1 MANNEKR
8 HPVGCP
14 VLLVFS
20 YLALVVCDCG
30 RQLLELR
37 IDEAGLVERNQRAPV
52 DALRQFVG
60 SRLDLVRSELRDGVV
75 ETPKV
80 AALVL
85 AMRRVVPNELHL
97 VHVAV
102 SDDLGLGEIIEDSV
116 PLFVLHSAFG
126 EAGKQLGAVLESLDG
141 TGHDIHKAR
150 NVQLVRML
158 LGQRELVRKSLA
170 AVEADQP
177 QDAHLER
184 HAAGTVKRV
193 VEGETQAQIVA
204 HLGQLDQLVFEIVLD
219 IDSRTFAD
227 DVSLSS
233 EVAELVIRESGLD
246 GFDERTVLNQC
257 VAFGANAQHGF
268 GVGAAVSHPAGRFT
282 LGGEQRDGFDSII
295 EVASRRGEGGGFG
308 QDVGFVHVGV
318 GVKC

>member
-1 MANNEKR
+1 MASNKKR

-20 YLALVVCDCG
+20 CLALVVCDCG

-52 DALRQFVG
+52 DALRQLVR
-60 SRLDLVRSELRDGVV
+60 SRLDLMRSKLRDGVV

-102 SDDLGLGEIIEDSV
+102 SDNLGLGEIIKDSV

-126 EAGKQLGAVLESLDG
+126 EAGKQLGAVLEALNG

-170 AVEADQP
+170 AIGADQP
-177 QDAHLER
+177 QDTHLER

-204 HLGQLDQLVFEIVLD
+204 HLGQFNQLILEVVLD
-219 IDSRTFAD
+219 IDPRTFAD
-227 DVSLSS
+227 HMSLAS
-233 EVAELVIRESGLD
+233 EVAQLVVGESCLD
-246 GFDERTVLNQC
+246 GFDERTVLDQC

-282 LGGEQRDGFDSII
+282 LGGE
-295 EVASRRGEGGGFG
+295 
-308 QDVGFVHVGV
+308 
-318 GVKC
+318 K